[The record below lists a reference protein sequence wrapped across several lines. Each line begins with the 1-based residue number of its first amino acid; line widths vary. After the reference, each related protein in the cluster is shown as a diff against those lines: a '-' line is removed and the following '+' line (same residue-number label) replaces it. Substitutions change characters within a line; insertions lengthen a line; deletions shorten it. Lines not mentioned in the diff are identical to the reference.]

1 MFYTSAMASKNET
14 VGSTDAQVR
23 MGEVSVYFLLLIY
36 HRANLRAVTTEC
48 ENQSTD
54 VRRNI
59 AFGLI
64 LPRARRG
71 QLGFS
76 IQDAGIASC
85 VSGPRLA
92 HVFLWY
98 WFDGPGVKK
107 ARRGAESEE
116 EHQDFT
122 VPAVPWSRCL
132 ALEDESKTRDIY
144 HLARAPVMPG
154 LSDAQTKS
162 HDERKNRLRGISTLA
177 EHGFLHHSSS
187 KKAKRGEAV
196 VESPEITQGLN
207 RRDFYLRLEVPVSE
221 NSVVLSRLLVPG
233 FRVLL
238 NHVDAVTVGGADDTG
253 WKVASR
259 SVILPEMVTA
269 MAMPDRGDLR
279 SV

>member
-1 MFYTSAMASKNET
+1 MAN
-14 VGSTDAQVR
+14 
-23 MGEVSVYFLLLIY
+23 
-36 HRANLRAVTTEC
+36 
-48 ENQSTD
+48 

-59 AFGLI
+59 VFGLP
-64 LPRARRG
+64 LPKARRG

-76 IQDAGIASC
+76 IQDAGITSC

-107 ARRGAESEE
+107 VRLGAESEE
-116 EHQDFT
+116 EHQ
-122 VPAVPWSRCL
+122 
-132 ALEDESKTRDIY
+132 
-144 HLARAPVMPG
+144 G
-154 LSDAQTKS
+154 SD
-162 HDERKNRLRGISTLA
+162 GSTL
-177 EHGFLHHSSS
+177 
-187 KKAKRGEAV
+187 KRIPRCRPCPGVDVSLLEARLQGAEAV
-196 VESPEITQGLN
+196 IESPEITQGL
-207 RRDFYLRLEVPVSE
+207 
-221 NSVVLSRLLVPG
+221 LLLPG

-238 NHVDAVTVGGADDTG
+238 NHVDAVTIGGADDTG

>member
-1 MFYTSAMASKNET
+1 MASKNET

-23 MGEVSVYFLLLIY
+23 MGEVAVYFLLLIY

-54 VRRNI
+54 FRRNI
-59 AFGLI
+59 VFGLI

-116 EHQDFT
+116 EHQ
-122 VPAVPWSRCL
+122 
-132 ALEDESKTRDIY
+132 
-144 HLARAPVMPG
+144 G
-154 LSDAQTKS
+154 SD
-162 HDERKNRLRGISTLA
+162 GSTL
-177 EHGFLHHSSS
+177 
-187 KKAKRGEAV
+187 KRIPRCRPCPGVDVSLLEARLQGAEAV
-196 VESPEITQGLN
+196 IESPEITQGL
-207 RRDFYLRLEVPVSE
+207 
-221 NSVVLSRLLVPG
+221 
-233 FRVLL
+233 
-238 NHVDAVTVGGADDTG
+238 
-253 WKVASR
+253 VASK

-269 MAMPDRGDLR
+269 MAR
-279 SV
+279 SHAR